1 MNDDPPRARARSHQ
15 SARQRVV
22 VLTFDTIEAAEAWDR
37 QQLDDGQV
45 LTGIAEEAE

>member
-1 MNDDPPRARARSHQ
+1 MNDPPLRARANY

-22 VLTFDTIEAAEAWDR
+22 VLTFDTIEEAEAWDR